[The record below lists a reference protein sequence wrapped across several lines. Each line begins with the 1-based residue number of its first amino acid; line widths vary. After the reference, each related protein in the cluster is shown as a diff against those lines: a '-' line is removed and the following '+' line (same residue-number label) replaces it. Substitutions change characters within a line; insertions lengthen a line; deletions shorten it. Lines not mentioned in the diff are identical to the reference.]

1 MSQPLDSVTAGHTP
15 EDVNRQDP
23 GAAWSFETKQI
34 HSGAAPDPTTGAR
47 AVPIYQTSSFVF
59 RDTQHAADVFS
70 LAEPGNI
77 YTRIHNPTQD
87 VLEQRIAALEGGVAA
102 VALASGQAAETL
114 ALLTLAG
121 SGDHIVSSPSLYGG
135 TYNLFR
141 HTLPR
146 FGIEVT
152 FVDDPEDLEAW
163 QAAVRPNTKAF
174 FAETLGNPR
183 GDVLD
188 IRAVADTAHA
198 AGVPLIVDNTVPTP
212 FLLRP
217 IEHGADIVIHSATK
231 FLGGHGTTIGGVVV
245 DAGTFDFGAH
255 AERFPEFHEP
265 DPSYHGLQYW
275 PALGPGAF
283 AIKLRVQLLRDLGPA
298 LSPHSAFLLLQ
309 GVETLSLRLERHT
322 SNALEL
328 ARWLEQRDEVETVH
342 YAGLPSSRWYEAGQR
357 YLPRGAGAVLAFE
370 LKGGAEAGKQFVDA
384 VELFSHLANI
394 GDVRSLIIHP
404 ASTTHSQLTEEQLVA
419 TGATPGLVRLSVGL
433 ENVDDLKADLEAG
446 FRAAK
451 AAS

>member
-15 EDVNRQDP
+15 EDVNRQEP

-34 HSGAAPDPTTGAR
+34 HAGAAPDPTTGAR

-152 FVDDPEDLEAW
+152 FVDDPEDLDAW
-163 QAAVRPNTKAF
+163 QAAVRPDTKAF

-217 IEHGADIVIHSATK
+217 IEHGADIVVHSATK

-255 AERFPEFHEP
+255 AERFPDFHEP
-265 DPSYHGLQYW
+265 DPSYHGLRYW
-275 PALGPGAF
+275 PALGPSAF
-283 AIKLRVQLLRDLGPA
+283 AVKLRVQLLRDLGPA

-342 YAGLPSSRWYEAGQR
+342 YAGLPSSRWYEVGQR

-370 LKGGAEAGKQFVDA
+370 LKGGAEAGKRFVDA

>member
-15 EDVNRQDP
+15 EDTDRREP
-23 GAAWSFETKQI
+23 GAAWSFETRQI
-34 HSGAAPDPTTGAR
+34 HAGATPDPTTGAR

-146 FGIEVT
+146 FGVEVT
-152 FVDDPEDLEAW
+152 FVEDPDDLEAW
-163 QAAVRPNTKAF
+163 RAAVRPNTKAF

-188 IRAVADTAHA
+188 VRAVADTAHA

-212 FLLRP
+212 YLLRP
-217 IEHGADIVIHSATK
+217 IEHGADIVVHSATK

-245 DAGTFDFGAH
+245 DGGTFDFGAH
-255 AERFPEFHEP
+255 AERFPDFHEP
-265 DPSYHGLQYW
+265 DPSYHGLRYW

-328 ARWLEQRDEVETVH
+328 ARWLEGRDEVETVH
-342 YAGLPSSRWYEAGQR
+342 YAGLPSSRWYERGQS
-357 YLPRGAGAVLAFE
+357 YLPRGAGAVLSFE
-370 LKGGAEAGKQFVDA
+370 LKGGAEAGKRFVDA

-404 ASTTHSQLTEEQLVA
+404 ASTTHSQLTEEQLLL

-433 ENVDDLKADLEAG
+433 ENVDDLRADLDAG